1 MKNTLL
7 NSKFKTIEKL
17 INSGVNSDENIRK
30 MTIDDIWKIKN
41 LTGNDISNIKKLR
54 EAIKKKDLIAFFN
67 ESKFKGGDA

>member
-17 INSGVNSDENIRK
+17 IKSGVDSDEK
-30 MTIDDIWKIKN
+30 VKKLTIDDMWNIKG

-54 EAIKKKDLIAFFN
+54 EAIKKKDLIAFFY
-67 ESKFKGGDA
+67 ESEFKGGD

>member
-17 INSGVNSDENIRK
+17 INAGIYSDEQIRK
-30 MTIDDIWKIKN
+30 MTIDDIWKVKN
-41 LTGNDISNIKKLR
+41 LTCNDISNIKKLR

-67 ESKFKGGDA
+67 EPDFKGGD